1 MPNPTIMHMEK
12 TVETAIKLFDRN
24 VPIDKFPEELKHR
37 FEMWQVAHQLKLKY
51 QHKGEE
57 FVREL
62 FKIRFNDISD
72 STARL
77 EIRSAEIFFGKTQQ
91 SNRNYERILRIEFLK
106 KASYKAFAEGK
117 LKEMAS
123 IEGILQ
129 KYLDPAHDP
138 IDMPD
143 WEELRRS
150 VQVNI
155 TFSPEIVGAERLP
168 DDEVRRLWTAV
179 QSKRNLNIQDAEIV
193 KEDE

>member
-1 MPNPTIMHMEK
+1 MPNPTVFHMEK
-12 TVETAIKLFDRN
+12 TVETAIKLFERN
-24 VPIDKFPEELKHR
+24 VPIDKFPEDLKRR
-37 FEMWQVAHQLKLKY
+37 FEMWQVAHQLKTKY

-62 FKIRFNDISD
+62 FKIRFSDISD

-91 SNRNYERILRIEFLK
+91 TNRNYERILRIEFLK

-155 TFSPEIVGAERLP
+155 TYEPEILDIERLP
-168 DDEVRRLWTAV
+168 DEDVRKLWQSV
-179 QSKRNLNIQDAEIV
+179 QSKRKLDIQDAEILPNN
-193 KEDE
+193 E